1 MGIPLMG
8 ASNAGGVDTNRDSG
22 RIAGYL
28 TAAVHDQQLTVVGA
42 VVYHSY
48 GAHLFTAQIAT
59 HQLLLAYADYRTCHR
74 NSATPRIRHQQ
85 SVVSLVCHL
94 ISSGDMIPLCGTSSE
109 RHHTHIG
116 CYQPDPRACG
126 RRRSVLGLFWSD
138 LEYLGRLNPGGW
150 IVRSWTETAQLTAEV
165 ELQSSHHWETMS
177 TGSMSNRRG
186 VTMLADVEVDE
197 GGHCYAW
204 CTVALATSQ
213 SRCFNMA

>member
-1 MGIPLMG
+1 
-8 ASNAGGVDTNRDSG
+8 
-22 RIAGYL
+22 
-28 TAAVHDQQLTVVGA
+28 VHDQQLTVVGA

-138 LEYLGRLNPGGW
+138 LEYTTVSLATE
-150 IVRSWTETAQLTAEV
+150 SWR
-165 ELQSSHHWETMS
+165 MDS
-177 TGSMSNRRG
+177 T
-186 VTMLADVEVDE
+186 VLDWD
-197 GGHCYAW
+197 
-204 CTVALATSQ
+204 CTVDCR
-213 SRCFNMA
+213 SRTPIIAPLRNDVHWLHVKP